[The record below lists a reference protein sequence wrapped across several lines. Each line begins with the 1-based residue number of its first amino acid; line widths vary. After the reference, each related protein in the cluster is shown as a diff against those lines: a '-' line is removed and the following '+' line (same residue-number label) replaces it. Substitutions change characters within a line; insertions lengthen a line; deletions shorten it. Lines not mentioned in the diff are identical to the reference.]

1 MFFIKKSKSII
12 NKLKHTFKEKKKK
25 QEELQK
31 ESVNIHKLPEKISN
45 NIKLNE
51 IITFSFLFRTWI
63 IILFLVYIW
72 YIVIN
77 SLDIIYAIFTA
88 FIISLA
94 LESTISF
101 FSRVIPRWFSIV
113 ISYILLF
120 FFLILW
126 FIVLIPFLLSYLSEF
141 VDILSW
147 YFEKW
152 QTILENDWLSVFIQ
166 SFHLPAY
173 IEDMLLM
180 YSNNPDIANQIREFI
195 MVNISSIVQNSA
207 EYMKNISS
215 FAINTIWSFFSI
227 ITQIFMVFVLA
238 IFFSFEKDKVVYT
251 IATLSQ
257 TPKKTALKLKK
268 LYYQL
273 WEWLKG
279 QVLLWLFIWL
289 AVYLWLITLWFFG
302 ISLENKWTLALIAG
316 LMEFIPYL
324 WPILWAIPSIIVA
337 SLEFWLTW
345 FIAVWILFIT
355 IQQIEGLIVPIVMNK
370 ALWVSPLLIIIAM
383 LVWLKVVWF
392 VWIVLAIPLAVIVS
406 LLFEDSLKKK

>member
-1 MFFIKKSKSII
+1 MFLIKKSKSII
-12 NKLKHTFKEKKKK
+12 SKLKNTFKEKKQK
-25 QEELQK
+25 QDQIEK
-31 ESVNIHKLPEKISN
+31 ESVNIHKLPDKIDN
-45 NIKLNE
+45 DIKLNE
-51 IITFSFLFRTWI
+51 IVTFSFLFRTWI
-63 IILFLVYIW
+63 IILFLAYIW
-72 YIVIN
+72 YTAIS
-77 SLDIIYAIFTA
+77 SLNIIYAIFTA

-94 LESTISF
+94 LESTITF
-101 FSRVIPRWFSIV
+101 FSKIIPRWFSI
-113 ISYILLF
+113 ILSYILLF

-126 FIVLIPFLLSYLSEF
+126 FIVLIPFLLSYFSEF
-141 VDILSW
+141 IDILSW
-147 YFEKW
+147 YFQNW
-152 QTILENDWLSVFIQ
+152 QHILENEWLSAFIQ
-166 SFHLPAY
+166 SFHLPSY
-173 IEDMLLM
+173 IEDRLLM
-180 YSNNPDIANQIREFI
+180 YSDNPDIANQIREFI

-215 FAINTIWSFFSI
+215 FAINTIWWFFSV
-227 ITQIFMVFVLA
+227 ITQIVMVFVLA

-257 TPKKTALKLKK
+257 TPRKTALKLKK

-289 AVYLWLITLWFFG
+289 AVYLWLVTLSFFW
-302 ISLENKWTLALIAG
+302 INLEDKWTLALIAW

-324 WPILWAIPSIIVA
+324 WPILGAIPALIVW

-345 FIAVWILFIT
+345 FIAVWILFII

-370 ALWVSPLLIIIAM
+370 ALWVSPLLILIAM
-383 LVWLKVVWF
+383 LVWLQVMWF
-392 VWIVLAIPLAVIVS
+392 VWIILAIPLAVIIS

>member
-1 MFFIKKSKSII
+1 MFFIKKGKIFL
-12 NKLKHTFKEKKKK
+12 NKLKKTFKEKKQK
-25 QEELQK
+25 QDELKK
-31 ESVNIHKLPEKISN
+31 ESVNIRKLPEKVEH

-51 IITFSFLFRTWI
+51 IITFWFLFRTWI
-63 IILFLVYIW
+63 IVLFLAYIW
-72 YIVIN
+72 YIAIN

-94 LESTISF
+94 LENTISF
-101 FSRVIPRWFSIV
+101 FSRFIPRWVSII

-120 FFLILW
+120 LLLIFW
-126 FIVLIPFLLSYLSEF
+126 FIILIPFLVSYLSDF
-141 VDILSW
+141 LNILSRH
-147 YFEKW
+147 FETL
-152 QTILENDWLSVFIQ
+152 QNILQNQWLTAFIQ
-166 SFHLPAY
+166 SFHLPWY
-173 IEDMLLM
+173 IQWKLLTISNDPNI
-180 YSNNPDIANQIREFI
+180 SNNISEFI

-227 ITQIFMVFVLA
+227 ISQIIMVFVLS

-268 LYYQL
+268 LYHQL

-289 AVYLWLITLWFFG
+289 AVFSWLLTLSLFW
-302 ISLENKWTLALIAG
+302 ISLENKWTLALIAWF
-316 LMEFIPYL
+316 MEFIPYL
-324 WPILWAIPSIIVA
+324 GPILGSIPALVVG

-345 FIAVWILFIT
+345 FIAVWILFII
-355 IQQIEGLIVPIVMNK
+355 IQQIEWLIVPIVMNK
-370 ALWVSPLLIIIAM
+370 ALWVSPLLIFIAM
-383 LVWLKVVWF
+383 LIWLQVMWLVWV
-392 VWIVLAIPLAVIVS
+392 ILAIPLAVIIS
-406 LLFEDSLKKK
+406 LLFEDYLNKK